1 MKNKLLILAIS
12 LLFIGCN
19 PEGYVSQHV
28 KYDQNSGITTAE
40 YQDCHIV
47 MTKNYIVVRQDT
59 TVFNPLNGHSYSTSI
74 VRVTVIN
81 PKDTTK

>member
-1 MKNKLLILAIS
+1 MKNKLLILALS

-19 PEGYVSQHV
+19 NEGYVSSHV
-28 KYDQNSGITTAE
+28 HYDQASGITTAE
-40 YQDCHIV
+40 YPDCHMV

-59 TVFNPLNGHSYSTSI
+59 VVFNPLNGHSNAISV